1 MPSGPPV
8 IGVNRFALL
17 AESSKINKKKK
28 KKSSFNKSIDLFPE
42 LPTVQKSNPK
52 FVVLES
58 SDKTKPLSHYS
69 CFAVQ
74 RSIHLISKEIQSISE
89 LRDGSILLLVN
100 NKNVAEKFLAL
111 KELYGICPIKA
122 KYHDNLNFNKGTV
135 YAPFLNN
142 VSEKEIVSELCSQG
156 VVAVYK
162 FLKNINGKMQ
172 PSGVIL
178 LTFDLYHIPEKL
190 DIAWRNVRVRQYIP
204 TPMRCKNCQL
214 LGHTAKFCKRA
225 PVCDNCSLPPH
236 LPDICSRILC
246 ANCASNHPS
255 SSNKCEKFIQAK
267 EILKIKVTRKCTM
280 REAINIHKN
289 SVPTLPESSASFSS
303 VIKLPNINQQTTE
316 ICSMHETNSN
326 SSLGSQNISNQKLSN
341 SPQSALS
348 SNSTS
353 NNESY
358 PLNSQPN
365 TTLNINS
372 NNTPT
377 QTYEKTNDHS
387 QNQYL
392 QNSTAPPGNIQNPD
406 YSSPLLYNAIIN
418 SSSNLSNIDENFQ
431 INFDA
436 YNNTLRN
443 STDMGMISEDD

>member
-1 MPSGPPV
+1 
-8 IGVNRFALL
+8 
-17 AESSKINKKKK
+17 
-28 KKSSFNKSIDLFPE
+28 
-42 LPTVQKSNPK
+42 
-52 FVVLES
+52 
-58 SDKTKPLSHYS
+58 
-69 CFAVQ
+69 
-74 RSIHLISKEIQSISE
+74 
-89 LRDGSILLLVN
+89 
-100 NKNVAEKFLAL
+100 
-111 KELYGICPIKA
+111 
-122 KYHDNLNFNKGTV
+122 
-135 YAPFLNN
+135 
-142 VSEKEIVSELCSQG
+142 
-156 VVAVYK
+156 
-162 FLKNINGKMQ
+162 
-172 PSGVIL
+172 
-178 LTFDLYHIPEKL
+178 
-190 DIAWRNVRVRQYIP
+190 
-204 TPMRCKNCQL
+204 
-214 LGHTAKFCKRA
+214 
-225 PVCDNCSLPPH
+225 
-236 LPDICSRILC
+236 
-246 ANCASNHPS
+246 
-255 SSNKCEKFIQAK
+255 
-267 EILKIKVTRKCTM
+267 M